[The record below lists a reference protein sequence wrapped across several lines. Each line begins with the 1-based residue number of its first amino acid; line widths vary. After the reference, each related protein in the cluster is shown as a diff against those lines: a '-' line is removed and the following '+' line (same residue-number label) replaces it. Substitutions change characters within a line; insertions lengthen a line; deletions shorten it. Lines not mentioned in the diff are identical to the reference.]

1 MESIKKWLDVYR
13 EEIATLENTSDEE
26 AILKLVAEYEAR
38 IREDFAENKAKEIAH
53 KRIVVA
59 NLEEIVARQE
69 IIELEKEVA
78 VLDEVDTVVDEEI
91 AKSTVVEVEELP
103 IMDNPFDIETL

>member
-26 AILKLVAEYEAR
+26 AIKKLVAEYEAR

-53 KRIVVA
+53 KRMVVA
-59 NLEEIVARQE
+59 NLEEVVSRQE
-69 IIELEKEVA
+69 ILELQKEEV
-78 VLDEVDTVVDEEI
+78 VLDSDDTVVTEEI
-91 AKSTVVEVEELP
+91 EQETKVQIEELP
-103 IMDNPFDIETL
+103 LEDNPFDINNL